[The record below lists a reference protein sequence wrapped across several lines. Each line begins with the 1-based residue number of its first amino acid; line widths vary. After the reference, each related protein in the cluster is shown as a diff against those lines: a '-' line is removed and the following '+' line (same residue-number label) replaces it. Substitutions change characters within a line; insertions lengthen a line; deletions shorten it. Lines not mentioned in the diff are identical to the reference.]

1 MKFLLMIS
9 LLFALVLASPDGRP
23 LSYTE
28 KRKKMNIE
36 INQCILKGKVSD
48 KVKTIVKNAP
58 EEDVRK
64 TLKPVLKELSEDDL
78 EVLRACRRASLKNSN
93 H

>member
-23 LSYTE
+23 LSYSE

-36 INQCILKGKVSD
+36 INQCVLKGKVSD
-48 KVKTIVKNAP
+48 KVKTLVEGAP
-58 EEDVRK
+58 EEDIRK
-64 TLKPVLKELSEDDL
+64 TLKPIVKELSEDDL
-78 EVLRACRRASLKNSN
+78 EVLRTCRRISLNKYL

>member
-1 MKFLLMIS
+1 MKFLIILT
-9 LLFALVLASPDGRP
+9 LLFSFAFASPQGRP
-23 LSYTE
+23 LTYTE

-36 INQCILKGKVSD
+36 INQCVLKGKVSD
-48 KVKTIVKNAP
+48 KVKAIVENAP

-64 TLKPVLKELSEDDL
+64 TLKSVLKELSEDDL